1 MDKREAIEKTLT
13 VLQKLPLDKIQEVND
28 FADLVFKRME
38 DQTLTCGIQ
47 VFVEKGGS
55 FDFLKEEEDLYTVKD
70 LKEKYK

>member
-38 DQTLTCGIQ
+38 DQTLTRGIQ

-55 FDFLKEEEDLYTVKD
+55 FNFLKEEEDLYTVKD